1 MTCGQNITFF
11 RGSARSEAL
20 GHTNSEEGLNMR
32 MVLLGGAV
40 LAAFAAGPAGAA
52 DLPVRGPVY
61 KSAPPVVY
69 NWTGFYGGVN
79 VGYSWGQHT
88 NEWTVNP
95 AFFTVSE
102 VPEHER
108 RRRRRSVGLQ
118 LADRQLG
125 DRHGIGLQ
133 RVRPE
138 RQHDLLRHRGL
149 RHHRSRRSQA
159 AVVRHVAHAPRLPA
173 VAVRPALCH
182 RRSRLRPGE
191 VGLFAVHRR
200 RRRRAR

>member
-61 KSAPPVVY
+61 KSPPPVIY

-79 VGYSWGQHT
+79 VGYSSGQHT
-88 NEWTVNP
+88 NEWAVNNP
-95 AFFTVSE
+95 AL
-102 VPEHER
+102 P
-108 RRRRRSVGLQ
+108 
-118 LADRQLG
+118 LA
-125 DRHGIGLQ
+125 
-133 RVRPE
+133 
-138 RQHDLLRHRGL
+138 
-149 RHHRSRRSQA
+149 
-159 AVVRHVAHAPRLPA
+159 
-173 VAVRPALCH
+173 
-182 RRSRLRPGE
+182 
-191 VGLFAVHRR
+191 
-200 RRRRAR
+200 